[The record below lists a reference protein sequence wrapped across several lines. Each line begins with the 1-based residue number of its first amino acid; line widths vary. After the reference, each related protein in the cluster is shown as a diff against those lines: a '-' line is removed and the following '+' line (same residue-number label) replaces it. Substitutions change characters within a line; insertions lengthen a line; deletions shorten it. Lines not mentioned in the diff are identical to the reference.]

1 MINVYIIGDS
11 TAATKLADKRP
22 ETGWGEKIHLFFDDQ
37 VKFHNHAVNG
47 RSTKSFIDEKGFE
60 DVLKVIGS
68 NDFLIIQFGHNDQK
82 KDDPN
87 RYTYP
92 FTTYQE
98 NLKNIIDKTKE
109 KGAIPIVLSSI
120 SRRNF
125 RGKHQVD
132 KYAVSLYPYAAKA
145 LAKREKVIFLDI
157 FKKTRK
163 LYEYLNWDLSRG
175 MFLHLGLNQHPNY
188 PEGVYD
194 NTHLNDLGATV
205 VASLIAEELLFT
217 KHAHDLK
224 AHILNDKFI
233 RYVDIKRV
241 LND

>member
-1 MINVYIIGDS
+1 
-11 TAATKLADKRP
+11 
-22 ETGWGEKIHLFFDDQ
+22 
-37 VKFHNHAVNG
+37 
-47 RSTKSFIDEKGFE
+47 
-60 DVLKVIGS
+60 
-68 NDFLIIQFGHNDQK
+68 
-82 KDDPN
+82 
-87 RYTYP
+87 
-92 FTTYQE
+92 
-98 NLKNIIDKTKE
+98 
-109 KGAIPIVLSSI
+109 

-125 RGKHQVD
+125 RSKHQVD

-145 LAKREKVIFLDI
+145 LAKREKVIFIDI

-175 MFLHLGLNQHPNY
+175 MFLQLGLNQHPNY

-205 VASLIAEELLFT
+205 IASLIAEELLFT
-217 KHAHDLK
+217 KYEHDLK
-224 AHILNDKFI
+224 THILNDKFI